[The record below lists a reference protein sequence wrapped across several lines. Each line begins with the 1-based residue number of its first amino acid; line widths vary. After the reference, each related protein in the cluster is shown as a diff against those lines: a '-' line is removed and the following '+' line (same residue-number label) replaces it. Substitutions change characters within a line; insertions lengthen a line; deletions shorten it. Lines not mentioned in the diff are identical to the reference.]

1 MKECVASL
9 CMTHKCGLV
18 VFDDDDDDDDHD
30 DDDHDYDYN
39 YNDVH
44 RFIIDISTVTNL
56 ILVILKDTL
65 NRCS

>member
-1 MKECVASL
+1 MICNKECVASL

-18 VFDDDDDDDDHD
+18 VFDDDDDDDDND
-30 DDDHDYDYN
+30 NDDYN

-56 ILVILKDTL
+56 ILVILKETL
-65 NRCS
+65 N